1 MALIITIL
9 IFIIVVV
16 FLLNF
21 IFFGPI
27 ISTSDNI
34 KYQDGNSAQF
44 QSEILFPQLIRYND
58 VFTLN
63 YKTPCLIYRD
73 TNGEHILG
81 EDLKLDGITPT
92 DDIIAGFHGF
102 NSDSS
107 EVKDLLKDYLN
118 YKYSYYLATNNKST
132 ISAIGFDM
140 PGAETDVP
148 GSYVNVTAQTYMKY
162 VHDVMIR
169 LDNIYKDITIIASST
184 GCSYIIW
191 FLYKFPELTKKISQ
205 IVFFSPNIEFHPF
218 EKFVS
223 EMALYPFGKKMVNL
237 LDQRL
242 FSDNGK
248 QYFDS
253 YQFIHL
259 IGIMGLLR
267 KIKFKLNVDIPM
279 HILYTSK
286 DKVVSPKATVE
297 FYEKYKGKK
306 KLIDTKS
313 LNHNIIKDVL
323 EQEIDYY
330 NE

>member
-9 IFIIVVV
+9 IFIIVVL

-34 KYQDGNSAQF
+34 KYLDGFSD
-44 QSEILFPQLIRYND
+44 ILQPDVLFYQLIRYNEIC
-58 VFTLN
+58 TLN
-63 YKTPCLIYRD
+63 YKTPCLVYRD
-73 TNGEHILG
+73 ANGEHILG
-81 EDLKLDGITPT
+81 DDLSYNSLAPT

-107 EVKDLLKDYLN
+107 EMKDLLKNYLN
-118 YKYSYYLATNNKST
+118 NKYSYYVATNNKST

-140 PGAETDVP
+140 PGADTDVP

-169 LDNIYKDITIIASST
+169 LDNIYKDITIVASST

-191 FLYKFPELTKKISQ
+191 FLYKFPDLTKKISK
-205 IVFFSPNIEFHPF
+205 IIFFSPNIEFHPF

-267 KIKFKLNVDIPM
+267 KIKFKLNVDIPIN
-279 HILYTSK
+279 ILYTSK

-323 EQEIDYY
+323 EQDIEYD